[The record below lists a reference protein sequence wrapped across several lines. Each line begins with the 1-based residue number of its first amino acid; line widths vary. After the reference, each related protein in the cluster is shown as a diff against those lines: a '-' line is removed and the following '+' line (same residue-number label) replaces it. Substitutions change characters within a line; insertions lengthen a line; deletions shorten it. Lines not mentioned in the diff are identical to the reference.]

1 MAQFGAFR
9 LYFTY
14 IITYYHTS
22 EQRNIQNCT
31 KHRIEQHNFQPLGK
45 KHLRRYLWKPQPLP
59 SRCKT
64 KYIFESEKLSNP
76 IIINYYQHSKV
87 TSKRSKSLTG
97 HPTFRRQNTSDYFV
111 PKRWKHIVA
120 FIAAL
125 AFSQLRSRCQLRGS
139 VSVLQDQHS
148 FPFPL
153 HNLSSFKENTNTDFR
168 STDKS
173 INHDRKTEI
182 FEVYLWEFFFLDH
195 WICHPLYFN
204 HRLNNDVSSAV
215 DLFPQNSSLFSC
227 TCKYT
232 EPFDS

>member
-1 MAQFGAFR
+1 MNN
-9 LYFTY
+9 
-14 IITYYHTS
+14 IIFNLW
-22 EQRNIQNCT
+22 E
-31 KHRIEQHNFQPLGK
+31 K

-125 AFSQLRSRCQLRGS
+125 AFSQLQSRCQLHGS

-182 FEVYLWEFFFLDH
+182 FEVYL
-195 WICHPLYFN
+195 
-204 HRLNNDVSSAV
+204 
-215 DLFPQNSSLFSC
+215 
-227 TCKYT
+227 
-232 EPFDS
+232 